1 MRACLEVNV
10 MLATDDLLIVMMMM
24 MMMRMMM
31 IESVKNREII

>member
-1 MRACLEVNV
+1 MRAGLEVNV

>member
-1 MRACLEVNV
+1 MRAGLEVNV

-24 MMMRMMM
+24 MRMML